1 MAQQVYHETENRTSA
16 QFTQSSI
23 EGKIQELTRS
33 VSEVYKY
40 ELLTTNQYLKQMEL
54 VLQIF
59 NEITETITSQQRL

>member
-1 MAQQVYHETENRTSA
+1 MMAQQVCHEGKGVHGTT
-16 QFTQSSI
+16 TSI

-54 VLQIF
+54 VLEIF
-59 NEITETITSQQRL
+59 NDLSETLAHQ

>member
-1 MAQQVYHETENRTSA
+1 MMAQQVSHGKGVCETPGPR
-16 QFTQSSI
+16 I

-54 VLQIF
+54 VLEIF
-59 NEITETITSQQRL
+59 NDISETLVHQ